1 MQIDINKISRLIK
14 IVSESD
20 IAELELKEGEEQIKI
35 TRTTNAV
42 SVPVSVPV
50 AQAAFAAPAAAP
62 VAPAAA
68 PAAAPAVAPAPA
80 QDAAETVSGYVMKS
94 PMVGT
99 FYRRPSPDAQ
109 NFVEEGATV
118 KEGATVCIIEAM
130 KMMNQISA
138 DKAGV
143 IKKILVADG
152 ETVEYDQPLFIIE

>member
-50 AQAAFAAPAAAP
+50 AQAAFAAPATAP
-62 VAPAAA
+62 VAPT
-68 PAAAPAVAPAPA
+68 AAPAVAPAPA
-80 QDAAETVSGYVMKS
+80 QDTAETVSGYVMKS

-138 DKAGV
+138 DKSGV

>member
-42 SVPVSVPV
+42 SVPVAVPV

-68 PAAAPAVAPAPA
+68 PAVTPAPA

-138 DKAGV
+138 DKSGV

>member
-62 VAPAAA
+62 VA

-138 DKAGV
+138 DKSGV

>member
-62 VAPAAA
+62 VAPTT
-68 PAAAPAVAPAPA
+68 APAVAPAPA

>member
-68 PAAAPAVAPAPA
+68 PAAAPAPA

-138 DKAGV
+138 DKSGV

>member
-62 VAPAAA
+62 VTPAAA
-68 PAAAPAVAPAPA
+68 PAAAPAPA

-138 DKAGV
+138 NKSGV

>member
-68 PAAAPAVAPAPA
+68 PAAAPAPA
-80 QDAAETVSGYVMKS
+80 QDATETVSGYVMKS

>member
-50 AQAAFAAPAAAP
+50 AQAAFAAPAAP
-62 VAPAAA
+62 VTPAAA
-68 PAAAPAVAPAPA
+68 PAAAPAPA

-138 DKAGV
+138 DKSGV

>member
-62 VAPAAA
+62 VAPT
-68 PAAAPAVAPAPA
+68 AAPAVAPAPA

-138 DKAGV
+138 DKSGV

>member
-62 VAPAAA
+62 VAPAV
-68 PAAAPAVAPAPA
+68 APAVTPAPA

>member
-35 TRTTNAV
+35 TRTSNTV
-42 SVPVSVPV
+42 SVPVPV
-50 AQAAFAAPAAAP
+50 AQPAAYAAPAAVPAPVAAPAAAE
-62 VAPAAA
+62 ADDSA
-68 PAAAPAVAPAPA
+68 
-80 QDAAETVSGYVMKS
+80 DTISGHVMKS

-99 FYRRPSPDAQ
+99 FYRRPSPDAS
-109 NFVEEGATV
+109 NFIEEGASV

-130 KMMNQISA
+130 KTMNQIAA
-138 DKAGV
+138 DKTGV

-152 ETVEYDQPLFIIE
+152 ETVEFDQPLFIIE

>member
-62 VAPAAA
+62 VAPT
-68 PAAAPAVAPAPA
+68 AAPAVAPAPA
-80 QDAAETVSGYVMKS
+80 QDTAETVSGYVMKS

-138 DKAGV
+138 DKSGV

>member
-68 PAAAPAVAPAPA
+68 PATAPAPA

-138 DKAGV
+138 DKSGV

>member
-35 TRTTNAV
+35 TRTTSAV

-68 PAAAPAVAPAPA
+68 PAVTPAPA